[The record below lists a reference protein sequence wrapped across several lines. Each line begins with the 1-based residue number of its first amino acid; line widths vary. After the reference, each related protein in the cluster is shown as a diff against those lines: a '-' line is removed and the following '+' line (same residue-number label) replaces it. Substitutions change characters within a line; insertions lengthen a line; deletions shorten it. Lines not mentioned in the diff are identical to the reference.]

1 MWSRSASFAAVV
13 GTYLLLLVHDVL
25 AISKLAA
32 VGSKFFNEEGQQFFV
47 KGIAYQLTPK
57 DPLVDSE
64 QCKLDSSLMKELGA
78 NSIRVYHV
86 DPEGDHEECMKTFA
100 DAGIYLFVDLDDF
113 PTQIEGKSP
122 IWSQRQFD
130 AFKLTLDEFQKYDN
144 TAGVF
149 VGNEVLTTAND
160 SIAAPYILS
169 ATRDIK
175 AYRDS
180 KNYRKI
186 PVGYSAADIAELRP
200 MLQNYLVCREDE
212 SERLDFFALNA
223 YEWCGKSTFEV
234 SGYSNLNDQAEG
246 YPVPIFFSET
256 GCNTVRPRDFE
267 DLNAILGPE
276 MTGTWSGA
284 MVYEWIEE
292 LNNYGLITYGKPP
305 EGDKSNP
312 SALDGF
318 SRRGT
323 PTPIKPDFTN
333 LKSRF
338 ASLSPTGVE
347 LSDYSRQASKITA
360 PPCPSSTPHS
370 WDVDPSADLPSI
382 GQSGVGPTNPTSTRW
397 EASGKAS
404 ATPSSSRAG
413 NRQMPILGFVSGSN
427 PLYAVI
433 CLLVISGHNGWSM

>member
-25 AISKLAA
+25 AISKLSA

-78 NSIRVYHV
+78 NAIRVYHV

-223 YEWCGKSTFEV
+223 YEWC
-234 SGYSNLNDQAEG
+234 A
-246 YPVPIFFSET
+246 
-256 GCNTVRPRDFE
+256 
-267 DLNAILGPE
+267 A
-276 MTGTWSGA
+276 
-284 MVYEWIEE
+284 
-292 LNNYGLITYGKPP
+292 

-382 GQSGVGPTNPTSTRW
+382 GQSGVGQTNPTSTRGEASG

-404 ATPSSSRAG
+404 ATPSSSSAG
-413 NRQMPILGFVSGSN
+413 NRQMPILGFLMKKVHGSKCIYRFFGRYQPNDVSVTRTHTRYTEVQDKPFLHTIVRLPAFSMSV
-427 PLYAVI
+427 PLGKQ
-433 CLLVISGHNGWSM
+433 S